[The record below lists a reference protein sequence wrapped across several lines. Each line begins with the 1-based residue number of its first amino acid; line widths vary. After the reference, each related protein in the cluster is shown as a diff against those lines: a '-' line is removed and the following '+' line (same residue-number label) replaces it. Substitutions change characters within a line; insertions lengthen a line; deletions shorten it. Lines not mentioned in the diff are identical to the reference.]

1 MDMAKDIS
9 LQRKLQILTN
19 CLDLL
24 SRARITLSKQNT
36 VFLDAFEMHSIN
48 L

>member
-24 SRARITLSKQNT
+24 SRARISKQNT

>member
-24 SRARITLSKQNT
+24 SRARIIEVSHNIHKLY
-36 VFLDAFEMHSIN
+36 IN
-48 L
+48 GI

>member
-24 SRARITLSKQNT
+24 SRARIT